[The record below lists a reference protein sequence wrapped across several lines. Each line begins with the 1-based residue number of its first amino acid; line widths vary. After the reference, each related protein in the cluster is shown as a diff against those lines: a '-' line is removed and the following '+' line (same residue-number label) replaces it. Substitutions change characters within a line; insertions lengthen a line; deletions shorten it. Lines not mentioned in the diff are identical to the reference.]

1 MKGRVKMIIKKVTD
15 SDFRK
20 YGQVLKNYDCSE
32 IIEKMKSNTPLPS
45 DVIYEPSIKELE
57 DLKIAEELRKREFGE
72 LPIQIG
78 YCNGNNYILNAV
90 EYHRSSEIN
99 IAVTDL
105 ILLIGC
111 QQDIEDD
118 YSYDTSKIEAFLVP
132 AGTAIEVYATTLHYA
147 PCNVNEDGF
156 KCVVVLPRDTNLPLE
171 NSIEKT
177 GEDALLFARNKW
189 LIGHKDTDLGEQGA
203 FIGLLGEN
211 ISIK

>member
-1 MKGRVKMIIKKVTD
+1 MITKKVTD
-15 SDFRK
+15 IEFEK
-20 YGQVLKNYDCSE
+20 YGQVLKNYDCNE
-32 IIEKMKSNTPLPS
+32 LIEKMKATPLPS

-57 DLKIAEELRKREFGE
+57 ALKIAEELRVREYGE

-78 YCNGNNYILNAV
+78 YCNGNNYLLNAV

-99 IAVTDL
+99 VAVTDL
-105 ILLIGC
+105 ILLLGS
-111 QQDIEDD
+111 QQDIQED

-147 PCNVNEDGF
+147 PCNAKETGF
-156 KCVVVLPRDTNLPLE
+156 KCVVVLPRDTNLALK
-171 NSIEKT
+171 NKIEKS

-189 LIGHKDTDLGEQGA
+189 LIGHKDTNLGEQGA
-203 FIGLLGEN
+203 FIGLKGQN

>member
-1 MKGRVKMIIKKVTD
+1 
-15 SDFRK
+15 
-20 YGQVLKNYDCSE
+20 
-32 IIEKMKSNTPLPS
+32 MKSTPLPE

-57 DLKIAEELRKREFGE
+57 ELAIAKELQDREYGE

-78 YCNGNNYILNAV
+78 YCNGNNYMLNAV

-99 IAVTDL
+99 IAATDL
-105 ILLIGC
+105 ILLIGS

-118 YSYDTSKIEAFLVP
+118 YSYDTSKIEAFKVP

-147 PCNVNEDGF
+147 PCNVNEEGF
-156 KCVVVLPRDTNLPLE
+156 RCVVVLPRDTNLPLE
-171 NSIEKT
+171 NKVEKS

-203 FIGLLGEN
+203 FIGLVGEN

>member
-1 MKGRVKMIIKKVTD
+1 MVIKSVIDKE
-15 SDFRK
+15 FRK

-32 IIEKMKSNTPLPS
+32 IIQKMESTPLPS
-45 DVIYEPSIKELE
+45 GVIYEPSIKELE
-57 DLKIAEELRKREFGE
+57 DLKISEDLRIREFGE

-78 YCNGNNYILNAV
+78 YCNGNNYLLNAV

-118 YSYDTSKIEAFLVP
+118 YSYDTSKIEAFMVP
-132 AGTAIEVYATTLHYA
+132 AGTIIEVYATTLHYA
-147 PCNVNEDGF
+147 PCNANENGF
-156 KCVVVLPRDTNLPLE
+156 KCVVVLPRDTNLSLE
-171 NSIEKT
+171 NNIEKI

-203 FIGLLGEN
+203 FIGLVGEN
-211 ISIK
+211 IHL

>member
-1 MKGRVKMIIKKVTD
+1 MIIKKVTD
-15 SDFRK
+15 IDFKK

-32 IIEKMKSNTPLPS
+32 IIEKMKSITPLPS

-57 DLKIAEELRKREFGE
+57 DLKIAEDLRIREFGE

-78 YCNGNNYILNAV
+78 YCNGNNYMLNAV

-118 YSYDTSKIEAFLVP
+118 YSYDTANIEAFMVP
-132 AGTAIEVYATTLHYA
+132 AGTIIEVYATTLHYA
-147 PCNVNEDGF
+147 PCNVQEDGF

-171 NSIEKT
+171 KTIEKVN
-177 GEDALLFARNKW
+177 EDALLFARNKW

-203 FIGLLGEN
+203 FIGLVGEN
-211 ISIK
+211 IHL

>member
-1 MKGRVKMIIKKVTD
+1 MVIKSVTD
-15 SDFRK
+15 KEFKK

-118 YSYDTSKIEAFLVP
+118 YSYDTSKIEAFMVP
-132 AGTAIEVYATTLHYA
+132 AGTIIEVYATTLHYA
-147 PCNVNEDGF
+147 PCNADKDGF
-156 KCVVVLPRDTNLPLE
+156 KCVVVLPRDTNLSLE
-171 NSIEKT
+171 NSVEKT

-203 FIGLLGEN
+203 FIGLVGEN
-211 ISIK
+211 IHI